1 MVGLAH
7 GGPDELNKWLQRILS
22 WGMGSET
29 LPPLLHSTAA
39 AAESGKRDENAMA
52 ERGTSQNSSIGSRI

>member
-1 MVGLAH
+1 MQVVVGLAH

-29 LPPLLHSTAA
+29 LPLVHVLRAA
-39 AAESGKRDENAMA
+39 KKKKGIRW
-52 ERGTSQNSSIGSRI
+52 QSRELDGIELN